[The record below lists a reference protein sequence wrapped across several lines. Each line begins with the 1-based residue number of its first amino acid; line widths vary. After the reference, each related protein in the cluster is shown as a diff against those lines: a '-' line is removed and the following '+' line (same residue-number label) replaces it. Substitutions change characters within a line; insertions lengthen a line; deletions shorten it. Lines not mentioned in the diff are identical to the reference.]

1 MSRRTIAAGLV
12 AALLILVLALTALA
26 VRQGRQALAAESGL
40 RQRLA
45 AVLAAPA
52 DQIRPCKQVAPANA
66 LVLLALG
73 QSNAANHAVADPSAA
88 RIPMVSAEGCL
99 WAGDPLPGGTGRGGS
114 IWSRLPAALA
124 AQAELQ
130 PVVISVLAVDASSLA
145 EWTQAGSPL
154 RARLELHLARMAQ
167 WGLPPALVLWH
178 QGEAEA
184 LQNTS
189 AERYRAGLQALAG
202 IVQGQVGQV
211 GPVRLLLAH
220 STICRSARN
229 EAVHQAI
236 AQQVASAAP
245 FGTGPDLDGAL
256 APHERLDGCHLNAE
270 GLAHAAAL
278 WASAI
283 RIDRAFVTPPLTRP
297 S

>member
-130 PVVISVLAVDASSLA
+130 PVVISVLAVDASSIT

-184 LQNTS
+184 MQHTS
-189 AERYRAGLQALAG
+189 AERYRAGLLTLAG
-202 IVQGQVGQV
+202 IVQGQD

-245 FGTGPDLDGAL
+245 FGTGPDLDLAL
-256 APHERLDGCHLNAE
+256 APHERLDGCHLNAQ